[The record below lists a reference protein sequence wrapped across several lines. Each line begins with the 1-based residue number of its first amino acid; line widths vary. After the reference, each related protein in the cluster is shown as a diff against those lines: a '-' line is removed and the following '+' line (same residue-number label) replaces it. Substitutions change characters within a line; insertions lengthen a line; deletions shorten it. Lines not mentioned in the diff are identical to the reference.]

1 MFDHKKGISFSV
13 VILVFV
19 AGLLV
24 GFLAAIYF
32 TYDQINA
39 LKTDVSGLKTD
50 FSIAEGQLSAISGN
64 QTVFIENGTIVVNG
78 SVVYSQLYDKVK
90 DSVVLITGTISGSEI
105 VQGSGFVYDLNG
117 SMVVVTNNHVVAGT
131 SAVNVAFSDGDAY
144 AAVVNGTDPYSDL
157 AVLTLMGVNQS
168 EFKPLQIVDSST
180 LNVGDPVVAVGNP
193 YGLTGSMTTGVVS
206 ALGRTITEENYS
218 GLYPI
223 ANIIQTSAPIN
234 PGNSGGPLLNL
245 NGSVVGITAAIVEN
259 SQGVGFAVDSNTVL
273 REVYALATYGK
284 YTAHSYLGVSGLDM
298 DYILAK
304 SMGVKVTYGW
314 AIQSVVAGGPADKGK
329 VKVNDV
335 IVAINGTKMVNGDQ
349 MTSYIDANTLP
360 SQTVDLTVVRGN
372 STLTLPVVLGTRPS
386 STS

>member
-1 MFDHKKGISFSV
+1 LFEHKKGISFSV

-24 GFLAAIYF
+24 GFLAAVYF

-50 FSIAEGQLSAISGN
+50 FSIVEGQLSGISGN
-64 QTVFIENGTIVVNG
+64 QTVFVENGTIVVNG

-234 PGNSGGPLLNL
+234 PGNSGGPLLDL

-259 SQGVGFAVDSNTVL
+259 SQGVGFAVESNTVL
-273 REVYALATYGK
+273 REVFALATFGK

>member
-1 MFDHKKGISFSV
+1 MFENRKWISFSF
-13 VILVFV
+13 VILIFV

-24 GFLAAIYF
+24 GFLAAAYF
-32 TYDQINA
+32 TYDQINE
-39 LKTDVSGLKTD
+39 LKTDVSRLTTD
-50 FSIAEGQLSAISGN
+50 FSNVEGQLSSISGN
-64 QTVFIENGTIVVNG
+64 QSVYIQNGTIVVNG
-78 SVVYSQLYDKVK
+78 SVVYSEIYDKVK
-90 DSVVLITGTISGSEI
+90 DSVVLITGTISSSET

-157 AVLTLMGVNQS
+157 AVLTLKSANQS

-180 LNVGDPVVAVGNP
+180 LNVGDPVIAVGNP

-206 ALGRTITEENYS
+206 ALDRTITEENYS

-284 YTAHSYLGVSGLDM
+284 YTAHSYLGISGVDM
-298 DYILAK
+298 DYTTAQ

-314 AIQSVVAGGPADKGK
+314 LVQSVVAGGPADKGK
-329 VKVNDV
+329 VHAND
-335 IVAINGTKMVNGDQ
+335 IIIAINETKMVDGDQ
-349 MTSYIDANTLP
+349 LTSFIDANTLP
-360 SQTVDLTVVRGN
+360 GQTVELTVVRGS

-386 STS
+386 PPS